1 MKVLQVL
8 PALDSGGVERGT
20 LEIAEALVQ
29 AGHESWVVSAGGRLV
44 SQLEAAGSR
53 HVHWDLGRKS
63 PKSLLQVRPFRRWL
77 SQNEFDIVH
86 ARSRMPAWITLMAL
100 KRLAPG
106 QAPHLV
112 TTVHGLHSVNRY
124 SAVMTRGERI
134 IAVSETCRRY
144 ILDNYPSARAEHI
157 RLIHRGIDPSQ
168 FPRDFQ
174 PSTEWQAN
182 WQQEYPQLQGK
193 FIVTLPGRLTRLK
206 GHREWLQAIAR
217 LSQRMPD
224 LAGLIVGGDAPGKA
238 DYAAEVRQQIKDNG
252 LENIVTMTGH
262 RTDMREIYAASNV
275 IISLSTK
282 PESFGRTVLE
292 PLAMGVPVVGYARG
306 GVAEILQALYPAG
319 AVEPGDLE
327 GIVDAILGVYNGQ
340 HTDVKPNDVFLL
352 EKMQA
357 ETLKVYQELVAP

>member
-44 SQLEAAGSR
+44 SQLEAAGSK
-53 HVHWDLGRKS
+53 HVCRDLGRKS
-63 PKSLLQVRPFRRWL
+63 PASLLQVRPFRRWL
-77 SQNEFDIVH
+77 NQNQFDIVH
-86 ARSRMPAWITLMAL
+86 VRSRMPAWITLLAL
-100 KRLAPG
+100 KRIAPE

-124 SAVMTRGERI
+124 SAVMTRGERV
-134 IAVSETCRRY
+134 IAVSDTCRRY
-144 ILDNYPSARAEHI
+144 ILDNYPSAQAAHI
-157 RLIHRGIDPSQ
+157 RLIHRGIDPAQ
-168 FPRDFQ
+168 FPRGFQ
-174 PSTEWQAN
+174 PTTEWLAS
-182 WQQEYPQLQGK
+182 WQQDHPQLRGK

-206 GHREWLQAIAR
+206 GHKQWLQVIAR
-217 LSQRMPD
+217 LSKHIPD

-238 DYAAEVRQQIKDNG
+238 EYAEEVRQQIRDYG
-252 LENIVTMTGH
+252 LEPIVTMTGH

-306 GVAEILQALYPAG
+306 GVAEILEALYPTG
-319 AVEPGDLE
+319 AVEPGNLD
-327 GIVDAILGVYNGQ
+327 GIVDTILGIYNGE
-340 HTDVKPNDVFLL
+340 HTNVKPNDIFLL
-352 EKMQA
+352 EKMQTQ
-357 ETLKVYQELVAP
+357 TLQVYQELVAP